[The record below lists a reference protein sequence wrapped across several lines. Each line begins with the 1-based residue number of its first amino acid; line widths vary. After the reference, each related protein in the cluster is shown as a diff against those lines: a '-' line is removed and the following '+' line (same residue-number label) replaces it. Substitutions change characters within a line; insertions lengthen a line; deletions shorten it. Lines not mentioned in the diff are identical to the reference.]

1 MSERPFELL
10 QRARPAPPLPRGLD
24 AQAVQLLEMALR
36 LGPRD
41 VRLMVSVI
49 EQAKTIC
56 ESDGEDTALAVLDQ
70 LQGLLMNRMPDA

>member
-1 MSERPFELL
+1 MSERPFEVL
-10 QRARPAPPLPRGLD
+10 QKARPIPPLSRGLD
-24 AQAVQLLEMALR
+24 AEAVQLLEMALV

-49 EQAKTIC
+49 EHAKTIC

-70 LQGLLMNRMPDA
+70 LLGLLMNRPPDA

>member
-1 MSERPFELL
+1 MSERPIELL
-10 QRARPAPPLPRGLD
+10 QQTRLAPPLPQGLD
-24 AQAVQLLEMALR
+24 VQAVQLLELALL

-41 VRLMVSVI
+41 VRLIVGVI
-49 EQAKTIC
+49 ERAKTIC

>member
-1 MSERPFELL
+1 MSERPFEML
-10 QRARPAPPLPRGLD
+10 QQLRPVLPLPRSLD
-24 AQAVQLLEMALR
+24 DQALQLLEMALL

-41 VRLMVSVI
+41 VRLIVSVI

-70 LQGLLMNRMPDA
+70 LRALMTDRLPDA

>member
-1 MSERPFELL
+1 MLQQLRPVL
-10 QRARPAPPLPRGLD
+10 PLPRSLD
-24 AQAVQLLEMALR
+24 DQALQLLEMALL

-41 VRLMVSVI
+41 VRLIVSVI

-70 LQGLLMNRMPDA
+70 LRALMTDRLPDA